1 MDPGETKNKEQKPPI
16 EQQSLAPG
24 DCRGGS
30 PLAFRSPMTLQLLK
44 QEEPEATVS
53 KF

>member
-1 MDPGETKNKEQKPPI
+1 MDPGEAKNKEQNPPI
-16 EQQSLAPG
+16 EHQSLAPG

-30 PLAFRSPMTLQLLK
+30 PGAFRSPMTLQLLK
-44 QEEPEATVS
+44 QGEPEATVG